1 MHDDQTQPTA
11 AGAPR
16 PMRPTEIL
24 GTAFGLYRRHWR
36 TLLAIVAIA
45 VPLAVSIPSTTGR
58 SAPGGEY
65 EVVVHHRV
73 VATGGSWAD
82 TAIVVFAMLV
92 AALGLA
98 VVAGA
103 VTRAAVAAVA
113 GEDLGVGRSY
123 RTAAG
128 RVWPLLLVIVL
139 TWLLTMVGLLL
150 FVVPGVVVGVLLA
163 VSVPVQVIEGTG
175 AWRALSRSWRLV
187 GGHWW
192 HTFATVL
199 LTWLLLGLAVGLVDV
214 AADGLGLGW
223 LAETIAQALSITLVA
238 PFAALVAV
246 LLYLDLR
253 AREES
258 LDSGQPERDRGPRG
272 PRSPRGPGPRPRY
285 R

>member
-11 AGAPR
+11 AVALR

-45 VPLAVSIPSTTGR
+45 APLAVSIPSTTSR

-65 EVVVHHRV
+65 QVVVHHRV
-73 VATGGSWAD
+73 VAAGGSWAD
-82 TAIVVFAMLV
+82 TGIVVLAMLV
-92 AALGLA
+92 GALGLA

-123 RTAAG
+123 RSAAG
-128 RVWPLLLVIVL
+128 RMWPLLLVIVL
-139 TWLLTMVGLLL
+139 TWLLTMLGLLL

-163 VSVPVQVIEGTG
+163 VSVPAQVVEDTG
-175 AWRALSRSWRLV
+175 VRRALSRSWNLV

-192 HTFATVL
+192 HTFGTIL
-199 LTWLLLGLAVGLVDV
+199 LTWLLLGLAVSLVDG
-214 AADGLGLGW
+214 AAEGLGIGW
-223 LAETIAQALSITLVA
+223 LAETIAQALSITLA
-238 PFAALVAV
+238 TPFAALVAV

-253 AREES
+253 ARREP
-258 LDSGQPERDRGPRG
+258 LDSDLPGRDRRASGT
-272 PRSPRGPGPRPRY
+272 
-285 R
+285 